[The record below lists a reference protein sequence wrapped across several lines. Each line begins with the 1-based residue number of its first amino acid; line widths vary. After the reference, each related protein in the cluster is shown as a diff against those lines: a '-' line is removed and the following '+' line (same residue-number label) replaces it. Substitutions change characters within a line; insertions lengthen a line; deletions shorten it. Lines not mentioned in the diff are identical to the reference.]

1 MLVVRFPIACQKNS
15 LLSTCSWV
23 WDSYYGILWY
33 LVVSLLILLHSYQT
47 IPRNWGTSACQN
59 VQPKLNAGTHE
70 KIPLIRF
77 LIGRKSEVQIRYYA
91 WRQLFIFLLIIGPHM
106 TPQSQTIRQEN
117 TAPIISMIPS
127 NLIYE
132 SMNALGQIFH
142 VRFLIWQF
150 GDLWPKGLVPC
161 GFFSPLPCSH
171 PPLAGQL
178 GHSAEL
184 V

>member
-1 MLVVRFPIACQKNS
+1 
-15 LLSTCSWV
+15 
-23 WDSYYGILWY
+23 
-33 LVVSLLILLHSYQT
+33 
-47 IPRNWGTSACQN
+47 
-59 VQPKLNAGTHE
+59 
-70 KIPLIRF
+70 
-77 LIGRKSEVQIRYYA
+77 
-91 WRQLFIFLLIIGPHM
+91 M